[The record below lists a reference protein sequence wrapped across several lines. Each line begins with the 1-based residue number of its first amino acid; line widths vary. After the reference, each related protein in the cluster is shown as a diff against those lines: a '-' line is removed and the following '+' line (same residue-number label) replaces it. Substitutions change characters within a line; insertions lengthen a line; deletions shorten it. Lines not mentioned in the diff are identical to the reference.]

1 MHLVIAQTRKN
12 HPDMGVR
19 EIYFKMRPSGIGRDA
34 FEIFCR
40 KHGYMRKTLRNYTKT
55 TDSSGVERFP
65 NHMAAIKDFID
76 SPNQLWQSD
85 ICYIEIGNRF
95 FYITL
100 IQEAFLKIIVGH
112 SASDCLSTEA
122 TTLVAL
128 RMAIKRNRKYGLKG
142 LVFHSDGGGQYYD
155 KEFLKL
161 TGKHTII
168 NSMCEYPW
176 ENGMAESLNNVIKNK
191 YLIYRNISSLEELQ
205 LELDRTVSMYNQ
217 DKPHS
222 SLQRK
227 TPLEFEKLWLSLKGQ
242 KYAKVTESFDA
253 KVLMNEVLSHVHQ
266 SQKYAQDLDVIS
278 AKEN

>member
-1 MHLVIAQTRKN
+1 
-12 HPDMGVR
+12 MGVR
-19 EIYFKMRPSGIGRDA
+19 KIYFKIGLIEMGRDA
-34 FEIFCR
+34 FEMFCR
-40 KHGYMRKTLRNYTKT
+40 KEGYMRKRIRNYTKT

-65 NHMAAIKDFID
+65 NHMAEMKGLID

-85 ICYIEIGNRF
+85 IFYMDIGNRF
-95 FYITL
+95 CYITL
-100 IQEAFLKIIVGH
+100 IQDAFSKIIVGH
-112 SASDCLSTEA
+112 SASDSLTTEA

-128 RMAIKRNRKYGLKG
+128 RMAIKRNQKYDLKG

-161 TGKHTII
+161 TAKHNII

-191 YLIYRNISSLEELQ
+191 YLIHRSITCLEELK
-205 LELDRTVSMYNQ
+205 LELDRTVLLYNQ

-227 TPLEFEKLWLSLKGQ
+227 TPSAFEKIWLSLKGQ
-242 KYAKVTESFDA
+242 EYAKVTESFDA
-253 KVLMNEVLSHVHQ
+253 KVLMNDGSNNLHQ

-278 AKEN
+278 ATSN